1 MLEDRWLC
9 RYIVVMRILGLD
21 IGKRRTGVAISDEL
35 ALVATGLRT
44 IKAPGRGKLIKIIR
58 GIIDEYD
65 VGEVVMGLPLNLDGT
80 EGAKAAE
87 VRRFAE
93 ALERAAGLKVI
104 FWDERFSTVAV
115 TRVLVEA
122 DISRAKR
129 KDVVDKVAAAYIL
142 QGYLDSRGVS

>member
-1 MLEDRWLC
+1 LC

-44 IKAPGRGKLIKIIR
+44 IKASGRGELIKIIR

-142 QGYLDSRGVS
+142 QGYLDSRGGS